1 MTAISVYCDES
12 CHLEKDQQSIMLLGA
27 VWCPAAETARI
38 SMAIRSIKEEYHA
51 RGELKWTKVSSSRLA
66 FFSAMVDLFFSEPV
80 LNFRSLIV
88 TNKDLLNHSYYN
100 KDSHDSF
107 YFKMYFYLLRNIVRP
122 GDSYRIYLDI
132 KDTRSQKSVNQLWEI
147 LANNFLDFERQYIQ
161 SIQQI
166 RSAESE
172 ILQLADFLL
181 GAVAYKNRGL
191 KSSEAK
197 LAIVG
202 ELENSSGLDLIST
215 TPPWDD
221 KFNLFFF
228 TPRST

>member
-1 MTAISVYCDES
+1 MTAISVFCDES

-38 SMAIRSIKEEYHA
+38 STAIRSIKEEHHA

-88 TNKDLLNHSYYN
+88 TNKELLNHSYYN

-107 YFKMYFYLLRNIVRP
+107 YFKMYFYLLRHIVRP

-132 KDTRSQKSVNQLWEI
+132 KDTRSQESVNQLWEI

-166 RSAESE
+166 RSTESE

-202 ELENSSGLDLIST
+202 EVENSSGLDLTST

-228 TPRST
+228 TPRSP